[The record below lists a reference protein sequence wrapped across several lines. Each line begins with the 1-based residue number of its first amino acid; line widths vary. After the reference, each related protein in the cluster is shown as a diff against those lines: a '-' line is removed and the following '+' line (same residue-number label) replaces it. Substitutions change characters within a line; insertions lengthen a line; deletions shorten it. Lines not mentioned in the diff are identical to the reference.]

1 MKTKQILRTSA
12 QAGYLA
18 ITLVVAGISPSASAA
33 TSTWTGTTNGTWD
46 TTTAANWGGTA
57 FTSSN
62 DALFTGTPTN
72 NVTTATGLTIGAITL
87 DNTYTGSVTMTGPN
101 TVSGATT
108 ISGATLTLTSATGTG
123 TSAITV
129 NNGGILQ
136 LGAGSAAYA
145 NAASGAGVA
154 TVVTNAAGDATLTD
168 AWSGFTGTLNLNGSG
183 NFQTRFITTQSFE
196 YGSDLTGWTA
206 LNITAPTAAAVILGT
221 PSGGEP
227 NLQTVTVPKGANT
240 KLFGRLRVVK

>member
-57 FTSSN
+57 FASTN

-72 NVTTATGLTIGAITL
+72 NVTTATSLTIGAITL
-87 DNTYTGSVTMTGPN
+87 DNTYTGSVTMTGA
-101 TVSGATT
+101 V
-108 ISGATLTLTSATGTG
+108 
-123 TSAITV
+123 
-129 NNGGILQ
+129 
-136 LGAGSAAYA
+136 
-145 NAASGAGVA
+145 
-154 TVVTNAAGDATLTD
+154 
-168 AWSGFTGTLNLNGSG
+168 
-183 NFQTRFITTQSFE
+183 
-196 YGSDLTGWTA
+196 
-206 LNITAPTAAAVILGT
+206 VILGT

-227 NLQTVTVPKGANT
+227 NLQTVTVIVPKGANT
-240 KLFGRLRVVK
+240 KLFGLLRVVI